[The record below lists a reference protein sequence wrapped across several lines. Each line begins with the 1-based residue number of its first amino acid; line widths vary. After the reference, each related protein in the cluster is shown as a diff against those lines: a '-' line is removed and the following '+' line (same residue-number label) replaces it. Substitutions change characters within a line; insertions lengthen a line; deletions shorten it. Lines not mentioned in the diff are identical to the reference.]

1 MLFPDF
7 NHLSLFADMSLSV
20 QEIGRLNNGTRVPL
34 DEYKLGSDEE
44 QDEEGVRTSS
54 LYLPYSLLWEQATAG
69 ILKLVHF
76 SFYGGS
82 LHEILGQADII
93 LEAEDGEEPE
103 YHQLVLNARIILA
116 TFSRARKATTTALV
130 HFPET
135 VEVVLAHVDRQ
146 LAELSAAEIN
156 DGDFLPACVVWNAE
170 LSRWSDAGCRLVA
183 TNASHT
189 TCRCTRLGP
198 YSLAMRAPLHGAA
211 GQKAM
216 AGAASSAGGIS
227 VVTLQIV
234 TYIVA
239 AISVLCVILILLKVG
254 KRSSV
259 IKLHLKETFY

>member
-1 MLFPDF
+1 
-7 NHLSLFADMSLSV
+7 MSLSV

-34 DEYKLGSDEE
+34 DEYRLDSDED

-93 LEAEDGEEPE
+93 LEDGEEPE
-103 YHQLVLNARIILA
+103 FHQLVLNARIILA
-116 TFSRARKATTTALV
+116 TFSRARKAATTALV

-146 LAELSAAEIN
+146 LAEMSAAEMNN
-156 DGDFLPACVVWNAE
+156 DDFLPACVVWNAE

-254 KRSSV
+254 ESSV
-259 IKLHLKETFY
+259 NRIIK